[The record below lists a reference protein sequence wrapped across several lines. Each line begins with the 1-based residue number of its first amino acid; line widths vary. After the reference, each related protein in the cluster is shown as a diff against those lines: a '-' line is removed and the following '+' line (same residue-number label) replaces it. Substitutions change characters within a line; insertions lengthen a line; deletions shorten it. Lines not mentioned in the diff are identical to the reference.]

1 MTIGTELLVNE
12 IGSRQLHQKH
22 KVTVEAS
29 DNGFARSRVKDQL
42 FIDDLLMKDRITLA
56 QHREAER
63 IVGLAQAAN
72 IYLKSPNMAGFLGG
86 GKPDMMTSGLMR
98 LRSLL
103 KAIERKYGEVGVTI
117 LYRHVIENVWTES
130 QEKIELLSKMLTNEK
145 TPALER
151 ESRAGDKVLRDQC

>member
-22 KVTVEAS
+22 KVSVEAS

-98 LRSLL
+98 LRGLL
-103 KAIERKYGEVGVTI
+103 KAIEKKYGEVGVTI
-117 LYRHVIENVWTES
+117 LYRHVIENFWTES